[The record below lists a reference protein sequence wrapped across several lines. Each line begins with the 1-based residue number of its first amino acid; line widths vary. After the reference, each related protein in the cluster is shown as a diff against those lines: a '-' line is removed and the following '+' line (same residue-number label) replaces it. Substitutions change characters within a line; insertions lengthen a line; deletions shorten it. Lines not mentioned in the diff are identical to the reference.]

1 MDKHEMAALI
11 VVGVMIVMDYA
22 TGLIKAAMQHDISSE
37 KMRNGLYHKVS
48 FVIVMFLA
56 EVIER
61 AQHSIDLGFSMP
73 IVAPAAIYIAITE
86 VSSVL
91 ENLGEINPELKNS
104 RLLTLFRSDRESGAE

>member
-1 MDKHEMAALI
+1 MDKTETTALVMVSI
-11 VVGVMIVMDYA
+11 MIVTDYL

-56 EVIER
+56 EIIER
-61 AQHSIDLGFSMP
+61 AQQSIDLGFSMP
-73 IVAPAAIYIAITE
+73 IVAPAAIYITITE

-104 RLLTLFRSDRESGAE
+104 RLLTLFRSNRTGEEE